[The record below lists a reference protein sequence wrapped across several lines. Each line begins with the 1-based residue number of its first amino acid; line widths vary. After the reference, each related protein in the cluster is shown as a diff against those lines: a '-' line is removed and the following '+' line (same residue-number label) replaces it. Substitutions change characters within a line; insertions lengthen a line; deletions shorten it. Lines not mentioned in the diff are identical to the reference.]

1 MTSERNEEYV
11 DELKIVSIRL
21 VDSPPLYSKKKLKSP
36 QAVFQFLSDEFSNMD
51 REISCVLNLKTN
63 GEVINLNIVSMGS
76 LNATVIEPREIFKS
90 SILSNAASIIFLH
103 NHPSGEL
110 QPSKEDINLT
120 RRVELAGDVLGIPL
134 LDHIILGH
142 GEYMSLREEGYMK
155 SEWKGQ
161 EEMIQAA
168 EKECGKRSR

>member
-51 REISCVLNLKTN
+51 SEISCVLNLKTN

-76 LNATVIEPREIFKS
+76 LNATVTEPREIFKS

-103 NHPSGEL
+103 NHRRKG
-110 QPSKEDINLT
+110 KLT
-120 RRVELAGDVLGIPL
+120 ARFYYD
-134 LDHIILGH
+134 ILGNT
-142 GEYMSLREEGYMK
+142 
-155 SEWKGQ
+155 
-161 EEMIQAA
+161 
-168 EKECGKRSR
+168 